1 MGHTKY
7 WAEHANPRVVEP
19 LTFVAQMAGVS
30 VGRVNTIVAV
40 LPRVMQEL
48 GAIRPSEFCSL
59 LKGMAAGDQNTV
71 KTSATCTCVTEILT
85 GLDMIKFSPEGL
97 VTVVSNP
104 ALVEDE
110 EQVWSHAGPEEH
122 QKVKDCLA
130 EFRKLISNGETEGND
145 EEAAL
150 KLLQD
155 TVTARV
161 AKGEM

>member
-1 MGHTKY
+1 MSHTRY
-7 WAEHANPRVVEP
+7 WAEHANPRVVQP
-19 LTFVAQMAGVS
+19 LILVAQKAGVS
-30 VGRVNTIVAV
+30 VRQVNIIVAV
-40 LPRVMQEL
+40 LPRVMKEL

-59 LKGMAAGDQNTV
+59 LQGMAAGDQNTV
-71 KTSATCTCVTEILT
+71 KASTTCACVTEILT
-85 GLDMIKFSPEGL
+85 GLDMIKFSSEGL

-104 ALVEDE
+104 VLVEDE
-110 EQVWSHAGPEEH
+110 EQVWSHAGPEAH

-130 EFRKLISNGETEGND
+130 DFRKFISDGGTESID

-155 TVTARV
+155 TITARI